1 VGALGVLYAIFPVGY
16 VIGGVWLGRK
26 SNIRKRGLL
35 MYCGLMV
42 AELMLALFG
51 LQVPATLGVT
61 LWMVALG
68 VAALING
75 AALEIGNLAWTNALQ
90 EFVPGDKLGRVSSMD
105 MLGSFVLLPIGFGL
119 TGWATEQLG
128 PAPVFVIGG
137 GLTALLALLA
147 LAHPK
152 VRYLD

>member
-1 VGALGVLYAIFPVGY
+1 MY
-16 VIGGVWLGRK
+16 
-26 SNIRKRGLL
+26 SGLT
-35 MYCGLMV
+35 V
-42 AELMLALFG
+42 AGLMLALFG
-51 LQVPATLGVT
+51 LPVPGTLGVT

-105 MLGSFVLLPIGFGL
+105 MLGSFVLVPIGFGL

-128 PAPVFVIGG
+128 PASVFVIGG